1 MLSLSA
7 ACRYYFYRGVTDFRR
22 GFDGLSGLVRSELG
36 HDPLEGDIFIF
47 LNRKRNQVKLLHF
60 EGDGFALYHK
70 RLEEGTYQ
78 LPPANTTSLAMS
90 AEELMLLLRGINL
103 ESVERRKRYRR
114 VKQVPESM

>member
-7 ACRYYFYRGVTDFRR
+7 ASRYYFYRGVTDFRR

-36 HDPLEGDIFIF
+36 RDPLEGDIFIF

-70 RLEEGTYQ
+70 RLEQGTYQ
-78 LPPANTTSLAMS
+78 LPPAEASSIQLS
-90 AEELMLLLRGINL
+90 SEDLMLLLRGINL
-103 ESVERRKRYRR
+103 ESVQRRKRYRR
-114 VKQVPESM
+114 VKQVPESI